1 MAFPAPENLSK
12 SLPFRDAD
20 DDLCPDNLS
29 FIKRLAAV
37 GDSYSTPPARPIKP
51 VDQLVLRYKHTQP
64 SRQVQEDTELR
75 ILPIGDSIT
84 VGFLSDTHGGDGDG
98 CRRQLIPG
106 IVNQRKDAGKH
117 VLAVDFITFDAGM
130 LQDCIHPTNAGYK
143 LMGD

>member
-1 MAFPAPENLSK
+1 MPFTRAVAPVLPSKMRLFWVVITAVIRGNMAFPAPENLSK

-98 CRRQLIPG
+98 YRRELK
-106 IVNQRKDAGKH
+106 KDLSSKH
-117 VLAVDFITFDAGM
+117 
-130 LQDCIHPTNAGYK
+130 HS
-143 LMGD
+143 